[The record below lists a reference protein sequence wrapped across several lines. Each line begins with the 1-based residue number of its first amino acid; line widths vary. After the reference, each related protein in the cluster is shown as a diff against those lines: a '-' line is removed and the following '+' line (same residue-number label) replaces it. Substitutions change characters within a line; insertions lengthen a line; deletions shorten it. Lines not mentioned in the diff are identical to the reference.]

1 MALGSSFWK
10 FRPTSAV
17 FFSHLRLDRS
27 SSWTIC
33 WPRYDLS
40 ILGGHIPP
48 RRGQLER
55 DFVKTNWTLQKKT
68 CKLSRLEKGSLL
80 FLVLII
86 LQEGLVHIF
95 WGEST
100 RRPQCGSFPLKMNG
114 WNLTCIFHA
123 PAFCRWFQPNWKNML
138 VKVGIIS
145 PDFEV
150 KIPTKILKKPPPRWL
165 QDGLHEVNNPL
176 IINGL
181 LVGGWTNPFEK
192 YGSKWVHLPQ
202 FSGWKFQKIFELPP
216 PGLKIHGLGLVR
228 LGFSYYFSSG
238 GTHRV

>member
-123 PAFCRWFQPNWKNML
+123 PAFCRWFQPNWK
-138 VKVGIIS
+138 ICS
-145 PDFEV
+145 
-150 KIPTKILKKPPPRWL
+150 
-165 QDGLHEVNNPL
+165 
-176 IINGL
+176 
-181 LVGGWTNPFEK
+181 
-192 YGSKWVHLPQ
+192 SKWESFPQ
-202 FSGWKFQKIFELPP
+202 ISRWKFQQKYWKNHHLDDYRMGYTRWTTP
-216 PGLKIHGLGLVR
+216 L
-228 LGFSYYFSSG
+228 
-238 GTHRV
+238 